1 MKSEACHAFY
11 ILTRLELDQ
20 SALHVMCIFL
30 SSPFTSTKLLIHF
43 SYPQLTEMKKKMELE
58 TQSLE
63 GVEENKKRMQRELE
77 GVVQQLEEKAS
88 AYDKLDKTKTRLQ
101 QELDDMMVD
110 QDNLRQTVSNL
121 EKKQRK
127 FDQVNGLMGGDGIE
141 VL

>member
-1 MKSEACHAFY
+1 
-11 ILTRLELDQ
+11 
-20 SALHVMCIFL
+20 
-30 SSPFTSTKLLIHF
+30 
-43 SYPQLTEMKKKMELE
+43 MELE

-63 GVEENKKRMQRELE
+63 GAEENKKRMQRELE

>member
-1 MKSEACHAFY
+1 MH
-11 ILTRLELDQ
+11 L
-20 SALHVMCIFL
+20 FL
-30 SSPFTSTKLLIHF
+30 SLTFSTKLLILF
-43 SYPQLTEMKKKMELE
+43 PYPQLTEMKKKMELE

-63 GVEENKKRMQRELE
+63 GAEENKKRMQRELE